1 MPGLTSKIFRTYYA
15 SKAVL
20 EKLCEFET
28 HPEDSEYKKL
38 LTAKLANLEAAKAL
52 NHKRMLPKNWSERVA
67 ARALLVHVIV
77 VSEMIF
83 DPHDKFRNQSI

>member
-67 ARALLVHVIV
+67 ARALCL
-77 VSEMIF
+77 SM
-83 DPHDKFRNQSI
+83 